1 MNRDRRFG
9 EEAPVAVFE
18 RRSDERGVA
27 AAASAYPGFR
37 DDRFDAYADDG
48 EIPLF
53 FKLYDMVLKYK
64 RDIALICAGSLIAGL
79 IVTFLMPKIFT
90 ATTTI
95 QIDREATK
103 FLRHHDAVVEDH
115 SDPQFYETQ
124 HELLKSRALA
134 ERVTSSLSLTDRK
147 GFLEADGWSIAGA
160 LESAFSPKAREAP
173 DPELRRQRAIDIVMH
188 GLTIQPIARS
198 RIVKV
203 QFSSRDPAIAQA
215 VSAAVGQDFVAMTL
229 DRRYAA
235 SAYARTFLQEKL
247 QQVKLKLEDSER
259 QVVEYAQK
267 EGIVNVDDKI
277 STAGANLRSLN
288 DSLAGATAER
298 IKSERLWLQAQ
309 EGNGIGLPQVLEDR
323 NIQAARERRTQL
335 TAAFQEKLRVMKPDF
350 PEMQQLR
357 AQIAEYD
364 HQISAQVSLIK
375 RAIKARYE
383 AARDQELSFR
393 EQIEKLKAEVLDLRN
408 RSIQYNILQRE
419 VDTNRTLYEGL
430 LQQYKEVGI
439 TGAIGTNN
447 VAIIDKAELP
457 KVPSSPKMLLNL
469 ALALV
474 FGLFASAAAILV
486 RESLDDTVKVP
497 EEIEEMLGLAVLGVI
512 PACEQEHGETLARN
526 VITNPYSA
534 AAEAFR
540 SLGTSL
546 QFATESG
553 VPKILLVTSAQI
565 AEGKSTTS
573 ACLAGNFGQLGM
585 RVLLIDADMRR
596 PSLHAI
602 FGVDNRGGLADV
614 LNGVSYAEDVVI
626 ENCVRGVTLLTAGS
640 SPANP
645 PELLSN
651 PRMGTLLATAREN
664 FDVVIVDSPPV
675 VGLADAPLIGSFVD
689 GALLV
694 VGSNFAQRRSIRA
707 AVKRLRFS
715 RTRLIGG
722 VLNRFDPRRVGR
734 AYGYGYGSQAD
745 YGYYYER
752 ERLPADQDGR
762 QMDSAAAT
770 KDY

>member
-1 MNRDRRFG
+1 M
-9 EEAPVAVFE
+9 AVLE
-18 RRSDERGVA
+18 RRSDEHSLA
-27 AAASAYPGFR
+27 AAASFYPGLR
-37 DDRFDAYADDG
+37 DDRFDSYAGDS
-48 EIPLF
+48 ETPLF
-53 FKLYDMVLKYK
+53 FKLIDLVLKYK
-64 RDIALICAGSLIAGL
+64 RDIALICTGFLVAGL
-79 IVTFLMPKIFT
+79 IVTFLMPRIFT

-103 FLRHHDAVVEDH
+103 FLRNHDAVVEDH

-134 ERVTSSLSLTDRK
+134 ERVVSSLSLADRK
-147 GFLEADGWSIAGA
+147 GFLETDSWSLTRAIGA
-160 LESAFSPKAREAP
+160 IFSSKGRETP
-173 DPELRRQRAIDIVMH
+173 DPEQQRQRAIDTVMY
-188 GLTIQPIARS
+188 GLSIQPIARS
-198 RIVKV
+198 RIVRV
-203 QFSSRDPAIAQA
+203 QFGSRDPAIAQA

-235 SAYARTFLQEKL
+235 SAYARMFLQEKL
-247 QQVKLKLEDSER
+247 QQVKLKLEDSEK
-259 QVVEYAQK
+259 QVVQYAQK

-298 IKSERLWLQAQ
+298 IRSERLWLQAQ
-309 EGNGIGLPQVLEDR
+309 EGNGVGLPQVLDDR
-323 NIQAARERRTQL
+323 NIQSARERRTQL

-357 AQIAEYD
+357 AQIVEYD
-364 HQISAQVSLIK
+364 HQISSQVSLIK

-393 EQIEKLKAEVLDLRN
+393 EQIEKLKTEVLDLRN

-457 KVPSSPKMLLNL
+457 KVPSSPKLLLNL

-474 FGLFASAAAILV
+474 LGLLASAAAVLV
-486 RESLDDTVKVP
+486 RESLDDTVKAP

-512 PACEQEHGETLARN
+512 PVCEQAPGDTLARR
-526 VITNPYSA
+526 VITEPYSA

-553 VPKILLVTSAQI
+553 VPKTLLVTSSQPS
-565 AEGKSTTS
+565 EGKSTTS
-573 ACLAGNFGQLGM
+573 ACLAGSFGQLGM

-596 PSLHAI
+596 PSMHTI
-602 FGVDNRGGLADV
+602 FGVENRAGLVDVLKGLA
-614 LNGVSYAEDVVI
+614 YAEDIVI
-626 ENCVRGVTLLTAGS
+626 ENCARGVTLLAAGS
-640 SPANP
+640 SPCNP

-689 GALLV
+689 GAILV
-694 VGSNFAQRRSIRA
+694 VGSNCARRRSIRA

-715 RTRLIGG
+715 RTRLVGS
-722 VLNRFDPRRVGR
+722 VLTRFDPSKVGR
-734 AYGYGYGSQAD
+734 AYGYGFGSDA
-745 YGYYYER
+745 YNSYYYER
-752 ERLPADQDGR
+752 ERLPADHENRDVE
-762 QMDSAAAT
+762 DTSAV
-770 KDY
+770 KDH